1 MSFHMCGSLLL
12 VVTVCIYTER
22 HQSAYSPLTDYCT
35 ALFCCATPFSMRTS
49 HRLQRFH
56 CTTSFATSTVPRL
69 LYARASTACSPCD
82 AVPHVLCDTV
92 SHTRLYYHACSS
104 CYTVCLLTVTVRH
117 MRMHL
122 PVYIPHLHGLCTSMV
137 TAPTQPTF
145 LSDAANVHLQT
156 CCNKILVL
164 LQCAVS
170 GVRLELYN

>member
-1 MSFHMCGSLLL
+1 MSFHTCGSLLL
-12 VVTVCIYTER
+12 VVTVCIFTER

-35 ALFCCATPFSMRTS
+35 ALFCCATPFSMRIS

-122 PVYIPHLHGLCTSMV
+122 PVHST
-137 TAPTQPTF
+137 
-145 LSDAANVHLQT
+145 
-156 CCNKILVL
+156 
-164 LQCAVS
+164 VS
-170 GVRLELYN
+170 FFHIRTDYAQAW